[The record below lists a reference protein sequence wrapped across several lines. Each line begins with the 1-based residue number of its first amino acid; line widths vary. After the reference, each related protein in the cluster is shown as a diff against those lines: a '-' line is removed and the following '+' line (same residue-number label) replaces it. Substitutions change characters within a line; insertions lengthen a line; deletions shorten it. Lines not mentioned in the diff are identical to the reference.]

1 MNGTRLSKTAQ
12 STSSLALLTIFSPG
26 SLPRVCRPFVDHVIN
41 LKRIWGH
48 SLQMASNGV
57 SSMDHLQESLEG
69 FIEKL
74 RVVGVIAG
82 DYQLDN
88 PAILKDKV
96 YVFLRDRQPYIIS
109 RVHILYVSTTSQ
121 ISRRCQQFFQ

>member
-1 MNGTRLSKTAQ
+1 
-12 STSSLALLTIFSPG
+12 
-26 SLPRVCRPFVDHVIN
+26 
-41 LKRIWGH
+41 
-48 SLQMASNGV
+48 MASNGV
-57 SSMDHLQESLEG
+57 SSMEHLQESLEG

-96 YVFLRDRQPYIIS
+96 YVALRDQMDK
-109 RVHILYVSTTSQ
+109 LCQ
-121 ISRRCQQFFQ
+121 ISSALLCMTICRDGGGCSYIYMYTVTYICIVTVV

>member
-1 MNGTRLSKTAQ
+1 ME
-12 STSSLALLTIFSPG
+12 
-26 SLPRVCRPFVDHVIN
+26 
-41 LKRIWGH
+41 
-48 SLQMASNGV
+48 
-57 SSMDHLQESLEG
+57 HLQESLEG

-96 YVFLRDRQPYIIS
+96 YVSLRDRQAVPLVQRPILFAI
-109 RVHILYVSTTSQ
+109 ILYLDVATMCVCVCVCVCVGVCVCSAICGIPRVLVCIYTRQ
-121 ISRRCQQFFQ
+121 PMC

>member
-1 MNGTRLSKTAQ
+1 ME
-12 STSSLALLTIFSPG
+12 
-26 SLPRVCRPFVDHVIN
+26 
-41 LKRIWGH
+41 
-48 SLQMASNGV
+48 
-57 SSMDHLQESLEG
+57 HLQESLEG

-96 YVFLRDRQPYIIS
+96 YVSLRDRQAVPLVQRPILFAI
-109 RVHILYVSTTSQ
+109 ILYLDVAAMCVCVCVCWCVCVQPYVASLVSWCAFTRGNLCVDIPFIQ
-121 ISRRCQQFFQ
+121 CMCLYG

>member
-1 MNGTRLSKTAQ
+1 
-12 STSSLALLTIFSPG
+12 
-26 SLPRVCRPFVDHVIN
+26 
-41 LKRIWGH
+41 
-48 SLQMASNGV
+48 MASNGV
-57 SSMDHLQESLEG
+57 SSMEHLQESLEG

-96 YVFLRDRQPYIIS
+96 YVALRDQMNKQFQTATCSCLPLYYILVS
-109 RVHILYVSTTSQ
+109 RSQTAFRKRSTVCMYYLCVYLITG
-121 ISRRCQQFFQ
+121 IAH

>member
-1 MNGTRLSKTAQ
+1 
-12 STSSLALLTIFSPG
+12 
-26 SLPRVCRPFVDHVIN
+26 
-41 LKRIWGH
+41 
-48 SLQMASNGV
+48 MASNGV
-57 SSMDHLQESLEG
+57 SSMEHLQESLEG

-96 YVFLRDRQPYIIS
+96 YVLIFSAQERS
-109 RVHILYVSTTSQ
+109 RHHHHYL
-121 ISRRCQQFFQ
+121 